1 MQPFITWLPLIA
13 GMVTPD
19 PLSRWLLSQLHP
31 AVLDTVPGIDQGPV
45 PGTLPDPFPGA
56 PPKPDPDPLPPAKP
70 GTAGIDPGFPVEP
83 VPTPSQAA

>member
-1 MQPFITWLPLIA
+1 MA
-13 GMVTPD
+13 SPD

-31 AVLDTVPGIDQGPV
+31 AILDTVPGIDPGTV
-45 PGTLPDPFPGA
+45 PGKLPDPFPGA
-56 PPKPDPDPLPPAKP
+56 TPKPDPDPDPLPPAKP